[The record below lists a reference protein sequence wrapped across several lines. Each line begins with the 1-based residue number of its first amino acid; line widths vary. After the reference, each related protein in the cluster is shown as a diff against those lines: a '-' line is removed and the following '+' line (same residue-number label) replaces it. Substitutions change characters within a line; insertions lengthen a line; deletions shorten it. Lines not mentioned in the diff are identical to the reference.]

1 MKPIIIEMKD
11 MSDSTEVYQSRPNPF
26 MIYFIYLLV
35 IIFVALIAWMYFFEI
50 DIVVKGNGMLRSDG
64 DYYAE
69 VYVRDD
75 EIARLNE
82 GQKVKLEISAYPSSE
97 YGYFTGKIENIAE
110 DITIDQT
117 SGISYYVVN
126 IECNKNVVK
135 GKDGE
140 EYSLRN
146 GMSCQ
151 AKVIV
156 DEENV
161 MRYLLKK
168 IDLWE

>member
-35 IIFVALIAWMYFFEI
+35 IMFVALIVWMYFFEI

-69 VYVRDD
+69 VYVRND
-75 EIARLNE
+75 EIARLKE
-82 GQKVKLEISAYPSSE
+82 GQKVKLEIGAYPSSE
-97 YGYFTGKIENIAE
+97 YGYFTGKVENIAE
-110 DITIDQT
+110 DITVDQT

-126 IECNKNVVK
+126 IECDKNVVK

-140 EYSLRN
+140 EYPLRN

-161 MRYLLKK
+161 MRYLFNK